1 MTTTK
6 ARRDAQRPITTGS
19 RLRTALERIDA
30 NTDRLTAGSI
40 PTSDLLGLLRRER
53 DLVNQALDL
62 GILLSREKGASW
74 AHIGDALG
82 LTAQAIEQRMRRLST
97 RVDLAADAA

>member
-1 MTTTK
+1 MTINK
-6 ARRDAQRPITTGS
+6 ARREAQRPITTGS

-30 NTDRLTAGSI
+30 NTGDLTAGSM
-40 PTSDLLGLLRRER
+40 PTSELLRLLRRER

-74 AHIGDALG
+74 SHIGQALG

-97 RVDLAADAA
+97 RVDVAQSVA